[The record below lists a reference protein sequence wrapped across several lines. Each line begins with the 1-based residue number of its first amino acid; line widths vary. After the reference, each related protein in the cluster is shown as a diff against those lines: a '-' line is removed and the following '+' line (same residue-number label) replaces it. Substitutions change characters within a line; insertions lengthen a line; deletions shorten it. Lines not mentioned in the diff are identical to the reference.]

1 MCMDIMN
8 KDLEILEIIKEKK
21 GKIKEFLGYSV
32 FGFENILILYIM
44 KIIEEMVGGR
54 MVERE
59 EEIG

>member
-1 MCMDIMN
+1 MDIMN